1 LPLRASSAEQVIGEG
16 QAAEPV
22 ATRTSEGLLKTTPIG
37 RTWQTNLGQATVQ
50 SEATVGGQPR
60 LLVKYER
67 GATELVRPEELESR
81 IASDVKMYES
91 RQKMAAGAQA
101 QREAEQQ
108 EKTKYQDFTQS
119 MTPMQ
124 ASKAFN
130 ALETNVQS
138 GEQLFKRGDLV
149 KQAVDEGAEIVI
161 ARDGKR
167 RLQKQDGSYRTES
180 QISKTAMDYADY
192 LIQHAAEPAGISV
205 GNRITLGKSPQTYII
220 EEVIPQTAKEKE
232 MGEQY
237 YSVRNEKTGETQAVM
252 TKDIKKVVKAK
263 DLKMVKKMPIRKAI
277 SKPVPTAPEKRVE
290 IKSIIEVAMKM
301 FGSDFVAGRLYVMD
315 DVNEESKAGYDPEDG
330 TIYLNLAF
338 MDTDDSI
345 RDLIAHELGHYIFG
359 DPSLR
364 SKFTEFI
371 NSLPKRERVILD
383 RFVNKVYRKDTG
395 EVKIE
400 EKEVRAF
407 IMRLNAGDN
416 RNKFQKLLDGIKR
429 WLNEKLGTKFK
440 MTDRDAAILL
450 AGAVD
455 RFKSGELIER
465 EEGFGVRKM
474 AAERSEDVSEAI
486 DNSKRINDIANATA
500 KKLGKDSENFHN
512 AYVNE
517 GKSEDAIAKEFGV
530 SASSVR
536 LSLLKTSNEIKQ
548 ELKKSKLDQV
558 KEQPIGEVISW
569 TKESAKKYLTK
580 EGALPGGTYQNF
592 VKRNSKIS
600 MEAEETRQAIEDLYK
615 GLREIYKINRIK
627 WIFKGLSSIPFD
639 EVAKLNDALAGDIEI
654 TEMPEQ
660 IQEPLTRMRQH
671 IDALSAELINT
682 GQLSDKLE
690 GKILD
695 KMGVYLTR
703 SYKIFTDPKWI
714 NKIPE
719 QKLNTA
725 RNFLFQQT
733 VKTNPNF
740 TIEDADRQ
748 LRNMLNDWAG
758 EKPIDGKRGGRL
770 GAKDMSILM
779 TRSDVPKQLRDVM
792 GENTN
797 IIFNYAN
804 TVSKISRFIADQKF
818 LDAVKKEGAGKFLFT
833 KDSAP
838 AGFNSLIAPE
848 ESRTMAP
855 LSGLRT
861 TPEIAKAFEE
871 FGKSY
876 DVSQNPFLYGLAW
889 LNAVGKAN
897 LTVGSILT
905 QMRNLVGQPFF
916 FLTNAHTDMSVIG
929 KEIDRLINE
938 KNITKEEAKRLLIKN
953 AAGQALVGENA
964 YAGELREAFKDV
976 GLQTFEDM
984 DADEFSRQFVLA
996 RIFKKGVRG
1005 AQNIYQKTDEFGKII
1020 GWLNETK
1027 RIQKINKG
1035 ISLEDASSIAAE
1047 RVRNTYPTYSQSSEI
1062 LRIFRRQPFIG
1073 PFATFFYE
1081 TFRTTFWNL
1090 KYAFED
1096 INSGTPE
1103 GKTEGIKRLTGA
1115 MIQISTGM
1123 FFANAISM
1131 MISGIDDQ
1139 EEEDVR
1145 RMLPPWAQD
1154 ASLIWFPQTKDGVY
1168 NFINFSYLNPYN
1180 AITDPFVTMMSGL
1193 ARGEDPV
1200 DIFIDAAGTYLKP
1213 FTSEQPVTAAIM
1225 DASRNITETGKKVY
1239 NVEDTMPT
1247 KTTKILMHIFGK
1259 AFTPGTVDRLRKR
1272 IIPAVYGETV
1282 GTRAPEPYKEIASEL
1297 TGVRFEN
1304 LDMRQAFQNKAW
1316 EFNKAQNESERI
1328 FRDVATRR
1336 RRVTEEEQ
1344 ISAYRTAEQSR
1355 YENWQDMYRNY
1366 MAVRR
1371 AGASNSEA
1379 VRLMIDINISKR
1391 EASYIARG
1399 MYVPYQVSDEVRR
1412 RVKANGNT
1420 IPLTEIRAI
1429 GKEMPKV
1436 LQDVK

>member
-1 LPLRASSAEQVIGEG
+1 
-16 QAAEPV
+16 
-22 ATRTSEGLLKTTPIG
+22 
-37 RTWQTNLGQATVQ
+37 
-50 SEATVGGQPR
+50 
-60 LLVKYER
+60 
-67 GATELVRPEELESR
+67 
-81 IASDVKMYES
+81 
-91 RQKMAAGAQA
+91 
-101 QREAEQQ
+101 
-108 EKTKYQDFTQS
+108 
-119 MTPMQ
+119 
-124 ASKAFN
+124 
-130 ALETNVQS
+130 
-138 GEQLFKRGDLV
+138 
-149 KQAVDEGAEIVI
+149 
-161 ARDGKR
+161 
-167 RLQKQDGSYRTES
+167 
-180 QISKTAMDYADY
+180 
-192 LIQHAAEPAGISV
+192 
-205 GNRITLGKSPQTYII
+205 
-220 EEVIPQTAKEKE
+220 

-455 RFKSGELIER
+455 R

-1193 ARGEDPV
+1193 ARGEDAV